1 MVYAI
6 KKNHSL
12 YDRILV
18 EEIYWGSMKDI
29 YEEVN
34 LFLDP
39 IYVKQ
44 LSTLCERNKTYPQ
57 KSVWKYTN
65 KEKEMHLLIPFS
77 RLSINPS
84 EQMISSVA

>member
-6 KKNHSL
+6 KKNYSL
-12 YDRILV
+12 YGRILV
-18 EEIYWGSMKDI
+18 REIYWGSTKDI

-57 KSVWKYTN
+57 KS
-65 KEKEMHLLIPFS
+65 M
-77 RLSINPS
+77 
-84 EQMISSVA
+84 